1 MNLNKDIKMKR
12 LFVLTMLTC
21 MIPLAVADHHKDV
34 KSKEKK
40 MNNPNHLLN
49 FAECKEIKEGIGGIL
64 SMSGGIWKEIE
75 KNPEDKKKWG
85 EVIALSD
92 LAANQSTVYD
102 VWCKD
107 MIHKRMKSRDKAK
120 KEKKHKNHE
129 KPDN

>member
-1 MNLNKDIKMKR
+1 MKK
-12 LFVLTMLTC
+12 LLVLTMLTC

-107 MIHKRMKSRDKAK
+107 MINRKMKSQDQAK
-120 KEKKHKNHE
+120 KKMKKEEKHKNHE